1 MSWSCTH
8 KSTHTHTFCLLDSAR
23 IHFTT
28 QMLTLSRRH
37 RRFPLNLFSRVAVWG
52 GKCVCACVC
61 VLVTCGC
68 VSCHKD
74 QPPCDQ
80 RLGDEPGGRKTTALG
95 QSSVS
100 TTTPGRCHTS
110 SARCSRTIRLYSLPL
125 PLSVFLSVLFFLWS
139 ARLFGEHDVL
149 PIVCMWM
156 TSRWTQRLMSKEEL
170 GFCRWVCVGW

>member
-1 MSWSCTH
+1 MSACT
-8 KSTHTHTFCLLDSAR
+8 
-23 IHFTT
+23 
-28 QMLTLSRRH
+28 
-37 RRFPLNLFSRVAVWG
+37 
-52 GKCVCACVC
+52 C

-68 VSCHKD
+68 GSCHKD

-110 SARCSRTIRLYSLPL
+110 SARCSRTIRLYPL
-125 PLSVFLSVLFFLWS
+125 PLSVFLYVLVFLFS

-149 PIVCMWM
+149 CYCVYVNDVSLN
-156 TSRWTQRLMSKEEL
+156 TADDEQRGAGILQVSVR
-170 GFCRWVCVGW
+170 GVVD